1 MVLPFQDVQIQ
12 FMTGKKLPSLSLKLN
27 PNMDAWRVTV
37 PVFVAH
43 LNACYFVVILLKAMV
58 DADLLKCRD

>member
-27 PNMDAWRVTV
+27 PNMNAWCVSI
-37 PVFVAH
+37 PVFMAY
-43 LNACYFVVILLKAMV
+43 LDICYSVVVLIKVMV
-58 DADLLKCRD
+58 GADLLKCRD